1 MTIKLSGISG
11 GGGLPKLAPDLTYPS
26 TFLEVRP
33 QRQVIVSIPN
43 PGVDYATVL
52 SLTGK
57 FVISSLQLTGLLSEF
72 WNFRLTIDGV
82 VIWDDGKNFSN
93 ANAQILGGASTGFTD
108 TSIICDSSFLFE
120 VRSTTDTS
128 VSCNYVVRPIL

>member
-11 GGGLPKLAPDLTYPS
+11 GGGLPKLAPDLDYPNR
-26 TFLEVRP
+26 FIEIRP
-33 QRQVIVSIPN
+33 QRQVIVSIPS

-57 FVISSLQLTGLLSEF
+57 FVISSLQLTGLINEF

-82 VIWDDGKNFSN
+82 VIWDAGQGISN
-93 ANAQILGGASTGFTD
+93 ATIQILGGASTVFTD

-128 VSCNYVVRPIL
+128 IFCNYAVRPIL